1 MAEGGVQFEVKTT
14 ATSDALQRLA
24 AQLRDRRVVNRQ
36 LAIQMSSW
44 VARNFA
50 AEGRLNV
57 PWASLAAST
66 AARKVTKAGARR
78 GFDHILVQTGLLR
91 ASFQLFASDNDSATV
106 GSAVKYAEYHEAGGR
121 HLPRRPMLPTSDI
134 ALGQAV
140 DVYEN
145 FIARSRE
152 QAGL

>member
-1 MAEGGVQFEVKTT
+1 MPGVQFEVKSE
-14 ATSDALQRLA
+14 ATSEALQRLA
-24 AQLRDRRVVNRQ
+24 AQLSDRHVPNRQ

-50 AEGRLNV
+50 AEGQLNA

-66 AARKVTKAGARR
+66 AARKVTKGGARR

-106 GSAVKYAEYHEAGGR
+106 GSAVKYAFYHEEGGK
-121 HLPRRPMLPTSDI
+121 HLPRRPMLPPPEQ
-134 ALGQAV
+134 ALKDAI
-140 DVYEN
+140 DVYDN
-145 FIARSRE
+145 FITHVRGQVS
-152 QAGL
+152 L